1 MGMSDCAVCWE
12 TPCSCGNEYK
22 DWTVDRI
29 KSQIEMLTNLLKE
42 KESKSNEKKDKK

>member
-1 MGMSDCAVCWE
+1 MNIWE
-12 TPCSCGNEYK
+12 CQK

-42 KESKSNEKKDKK
+42 KESKSIEKAGLRKPE